1 VITIKCYT
9 CTDTGFIRLTEKDGS
24 GLECEQYYLC
34 NCGKEY
40 AGYSHVMKKIEA
52 IPFWESIVNDLIKDN
67 HKIFDNPEY
76 VTRSI
81 KDILRAFGTDLP
93 IDKSEAG

>member
-1 VITIKCYT
+1 
-9 CTDTGFIRLTEKDGS
+9 
-24 GLECEQYYLC
+24 
-34 NCGKEY
+34 
-40 AGYSHVMKKIEA
+40 MKKIEA
-52 IPFWESIVNDLIKDN
+52 IPFWENIVNDLIKDN
-67 HKIFDNPEY
+67 HKIFDNPDY